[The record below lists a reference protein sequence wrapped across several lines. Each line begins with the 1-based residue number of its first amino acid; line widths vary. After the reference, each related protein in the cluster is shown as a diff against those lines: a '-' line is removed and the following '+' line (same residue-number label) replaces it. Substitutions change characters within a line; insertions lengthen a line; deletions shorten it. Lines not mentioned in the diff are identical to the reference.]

1 MSIGKLK
8 NVDFS
13 LESLKNFA
21 KVRFG
26 SLKNMAQAMG
36 ISQPQLSAYTSGKRE
51 FGASMRDRLE
61 DIGFFAFISNSD
73 KIPNE
78 LDKRCLINEVKQSER
93 VGQTA
98 DVGKTFE
105 GLDIN
110 GAIDLANTPASRLA
124 TLVGVPAATL
134 AAWQNGTEKPTTEQL
149 ANLFNLVV
157 ALGLSAR
164 TTTSDKTEQP
174 PAQATG

>member
-1 MSIGKLK
+1 MSIDFDK
-8 NVDFS
+8 NVLKS
-13 LESLKNFA
+13 LRKFA
-21 KVRFG
+21 MDRFG
-26 SLKNMAQAMG
+26 SMNGLADAIG
-36 ISQPQLSAYTSGKRE
+36 VRPQNLSAYLNGARKIGPKYWKRLKE
-51 FGASMRDRLE
+51 
-61 DIGFFAFISNSD
+61 IGFR
-73 KIPNE
+73 
-78 LDKRCLINEVKQSER
+78 LDIDDENCVILDENDVENCVIKDSE
-93 VGQTA
+93 QLP

-134 AAWQNGTEKPTTEQL
+134 TAWQNGTEKPTTEQL

-157 ALGLSAR
+157 ALGLSSR

>member
-1 MSIGKLK
+1 MSIPNNEKMLE
-8 NVDFS
+8 NV
-13 LESLKNFA
+13 KKFA
-21 KVRFG
+21 FEHFG
-26 SLKNMAQAMG
+26 SLKGLADAMG
-36 ISQPQLSAYTSGKRE
+36 IKPQNL
-51 FGASMRDRLE
+51 
-61 DIGFFAFISNSD
+61 NSYI
-73 KIPNE
+73 KG
-78 LDKRCLINEVKQSER
+78 EVKIGPKFLYRLKKVGFTDNIGITLPQNQNVIKDSE
-93 VGQTA
+93 QLP

-149 ANLFNLVV
+149 ANLFNIVV
-157 ALGLSAR
+157 ALGLSAHAPA
-164 TTTSDKTEQP
+164 TTAKTDNP

>member
-1 MSIGKLK
+1 MSIDSEKKVLEKLNAFK
-8 NVDFS
+8 N
-13 LESLKNFA
+13 E
-21 KVRFG
+21 RFG
-26 SLKNMAQAMG
+26 SLKGMAEAMG
-36 ISQPQLSAYTSGKRE
+36 VCPQNLNAYLKGERKIGAKYWKRLKE
-51 FGASMRDRLE
+51 
-61 DIGFFAFISNSD
+61 IGFDIDNTNCVSCVNND
-73 KIPNE
+73 
-78 LDKRCLINEVKQSER
+78 SE
-93 VGQTA
+93 QLP

-134 AAWQNGTEKPTTEQL
+134 TAWQNGTEKPTTEQL
-149 ANLFNLVV
+149 VNLFNLVV
-157 ALGLSAR
+157 ALGLSSR